1 MSDPSTTE
9 SLVASATSAVAE
21 ATTSAAADLKS
32 NGSLKIVGVI
42 LAISSGVLIGSS
54 FVFKKKGL
62 LQSQA
67 GGPAGEGV
75 AYLKSWLW
83 WTGMTMMILGELCN
97 FAAYAFVDAIV
108 VTPLGALSVVICAIL
123 SSMFLKETLTFFG
136 WIGCFLSIVGSII
149 IALNGPQEQAVST
162 IKEFQHLFFAPGF
175 LVFGSV
181 LIIGSLVI
189 IFFFAPKYGKQNMI
203 WYIAVCSMIGGLSVS
218 CIQGIGAAIVTSIRG
233 ENQFKQWF
241 TYFLLVFVTVT
252 LVTEIYYL
260 NVALALFNTAMV
272 TPTYYVIF
280 TACTLI
286 TSVVLYQGLKSTAMQ
301 IITVVMG
308 FLVIC
313 AGIIILQMSKV
324 DPEQLGKLDRK
335 STILLKAAQQEVQT
349 SEKGGITSLEDPGM
363 DALRGSFG
371 TVGSIIRARS
381 AKRLSMSSRGSQY
394 RPRVQ
399 SDLEA
404 NNNVADH
411 RSNRLSTQGLEH
423 LPRHQ
428 LYDAPVRPSVDLRN
442 STQSIDEEESV
453 RTPLAQKDNLPGPPV
468 PDKGKSPRMQSI
480 KFGTEDVA
488 HYYPTAGRGQAIHEQ
503 RAGRGPS
510 SQFQQRLPSQSEFD
524 ETRFSTPKVV
534 TPPAQTTAYGSRG
547 AGASYINPFNTPP
560 DDHPLSQVE
569 SRSSTIMT
577 SLSNDQSIV
586 SLASTTGADKRDS
599 LDPYDSPPE
608 AAFRPGRRYP
618 SSRGSDDLEES
629 QRLVGRARGRD
640 SPDSQDSVPTP
651 DQDLRPGQIR
661 LLPSLPKMN
670 QS

>member
-1 MSDPSTTE
+1 MSESSTT
-9 SLVASATSAVAE
+9 SLVASATSSVAA
-21 ATTSAAADLKS
+21 ATTSAASSTKS
-32 NGSLKIVGVI
+32 GSLKIVGVI

-123 SSMFLKETLTFFG
+123 SSIFLKETLTFFG
-136 WIGCFLSIVGSII
+136 WIGCFLCIVGSII
-149 IALNGPQEQAVST
+149 IALNGPQEQAVET
-162 IKEFQHLFFAPGF
+162 ISEFQKLFFAPGF

-181 LIIGSLVI
+181 LIIASLVI
-189 IFFFAPKYGKQNMI
+189 IFFFAPKYGKKSMI

-218 CIQGIGAAIVTSIRG
+218 CIQGIGAAIVTSVKG
-233 ENQFKQWF
+233 NNQFKQWF

-252 LVTEIYYL
+252 LITEIYYL

-286 TSVVLYQGLKSTAMQ
+286 TSVVLYQGLKASVMA
-301 IITVVMG
+301 ILTVVMG

-335 STILLKAAQQEVQT
+335 STILLKAAQQNVQT

-381 AKRLSMSSRGSQY
+381 ARRMSMSSRASQ
-394 RPRVQ
+394 RPRTQ

-404 NNNVADH
+404 NNNVADN
-411 RSNRLSTQGLEH
+411 RANRLSTHGLEH

-442 STQSIDEEESV
+442 STQSIDEEEAV
-453 RTPLAQKDNLPGPPV
+453 RTPLAPAGVASPEKRGTT
-468 PDKGKSPRMQSI
+468 PRMQSI
-480 KFGTEDVA
+480 KFGAEDVA
-488 HYYPTAGRGQAIHEQ
+488 HYYPTAGRGQAVHEQ
-503 RAGRGPS
+503 RRGPA

-524 ETRFSTPKVV
+524 ESRFSSPKVV
-534 TPPAQTTAYGSRG
+534 TPPAQVTSYGSRG
-547 AGASYINPFNTPP
+547 AGASYTNPFGSPP
-560 DDHPLSQVE
+560 NSHPLAKIDTTETVM
-569 SRSSTIMT
+569 R
-577 SLSNDQSIV
+577 SLSNDQSLA
-586 SLASTTGADKRDS
+586 SLASSTGARDS
-599 LDPYDSPPE
+599 PDPYDSPPE
-608 AAFRPGRRYP
+608 AAFRAGRRYP
-618 SSRGSDDLEES
+618 SRGDADDREES
-629 QRLVGRARGRD
+629 QRLVRGRG
-640 SPDSQDSVPTP
+640 SPDSPEGGTP
-651 DQDLRPGQIR
+651 APGQELRPGQIR
-661 LLPSLPKMN
+661 LLPSLTKMN

>member
-1 MSDPSTTE
+1 MSESSTT
-9 SLVASATSAVAE
+9 SLVASATSSVAA
-21 ATTSAAADLKS
+21 ATTSAASSTKS
-32 NGSLKIVGVI
+32 GSLKIVGVI

-123 SSMFLKETLTFFG
+123 SSIFLKETLTFFG
-136 WIGCFLSIVGSII
+136 WIGCFLCIVGSII
-149 IALNGPQEQAVST
+149 IALNGPQEQAVET
-162 IKEFQHLFFAPGF
+162 ISEFQKLFFAPGF

-181 LIIGSLVI
+181 LIIASLVI
-189 IFFFAPKYGKQNMI
+189 IFFFAPKYGKKSMI

-218 CIQGIGAAIVTSIRG
+218 CIQGIGAAIVTSVKG
-233 ENQFKQWF
+233 NNQQW
-241 TYFLLVFVTVT
+241 VRR
-252 LVTEIYYL
+252 I
-260 NVALALFNTAMV
+260 

-286 TSVVLYQGLKSTAMQ
+286 TSVVLYQGLKASVMA
-301 IITVVMG
+301 ILTVVMG

-335 STILLKAAQQEVQT
+335 STILLKAAQQNVQT

-381 AKRLSMSSRGSQY
+381 ARRMSMSSRASQ
-394 RPRVQ
+394 RPRTQ

-404 NNNVADH
+404 NNNVADN
-411 RSNRLSTQGLEH
+411 RANRLSTHGLEH

-442 STQSIDEEESV
+442 STQSIDEEEAV
-453 RTPLAQKDNLPGPPV
+453 RTPLAPAGVASPEKRGTT
-468 PDKGKSPRMQSI
+468 PRMQSI
-480 KFGTEDVA
+480 KFGAEDVA
-488 HYYPTAGRGQAIHEQ
+488 HYYPTAGRGQAVHEQ
-503 RAGRGPS
+503 RRGPA

-524 ETRFSTPKVV
+524 ESRFSSPKVV
-534 TPPAQTTAYGSRG
+534 TPPAQVTSYGSRG
-547 AGASYINPFNTPP
+547 AGASYTNPFGSPP
-560 DDHPLSQVE
+560 DSHPLAKIDTTETVM
-569 SRSSTIMT
+569 R
-577 SLSNDQSIV
+577 SLSNDQSLA
-586 SLASTTGADKRDS
+586 SLASSTGARDS
-599 LDPYDSPPE
+599 PDPYDSPPE
-608 AAFRPGRRYP
+608 AAFRAGRRYP
-618 SSRGSDDLEES
+618 SRGDADDREES
-629 QRLVGRARGRD
+629 QRLVRGRS
-640 SPDSQDSVPTP
+640 SPDSPEGGTP
-651 DQDLRPGQIR
+651 APGQELRPGQIR
-661 LLPSLPKMN
+661 LLPSLTKMN

>member
-1 MSDPSTTE
+1 MSE
-9 SLVASATSAVAE
+9 ASATVTQIVTTTASVAA
-21 ATTSAAADLKS
+21 ATTSAAHDTK

-42 LAISSGVLIGSS
+42 LAIASGVLIGSS

-83 WTGMTMMILGELCN
+83 WTGMIMMILGELCN

-123 SSMFLKETLTFFG
+123 SSIFLKETLTFFG
-136 WIGCFLSIVGSII
+136 WIGCFLCIVGSII
-149 IALNGPQEQAVST
+149 IALNGPQEQAVET
-162 IKEFQHLFFAPGF
+162 IKEFQKLFFAPGF
-175 LVFGSV
+175 LVFASV
-181 LIIGSLVI
+181 LIIASLVI
-189 IFFFAPKYGKQNMI
+189 IFFFAPKHGKQNMI

-218 CIQGIGAAIVTSIRG
+218 CIQGIGAAIVTSVKG
-233 ENQFKQWF
+233 DNQL
-241 TYFLLVFVTVT
+241 TGFVV
-252 LVTEIYYL
+252 VTEIYYL
-260 NVALALFNTAMV
+260 NVALALFNTV

-286 TSVVLYQGLKSTAMQ
+286 TSVVLYQGLKSTVMA
-301 IITVVMG
+301 ILTVVMG
-308 FLVIC
+308 FFVIC
-313 AGIIILQMSKV
+313 AGIVILQMSKV
-324 DPEQLGKLDRK
+324 DPEQLSKLDRK

-349 SEKGGITSLEDPGM
+349 SEKSSLTAVEDPGM

-394 RPRVQ
+394 RPRTQ
-399 SDLEA
+399 SDLES
-404 NNNVADH
+404 NTNVVDTRA
-411 RSNRLSTQGLEH
+411 NRLSTHGLEH

-442 STQSIDEEESV
+442 SQSIDEEEAI
-453 RTPLAQKDNLPGPPV
+453 RTPLTGKDKLSLPTS
-468 PDKGKSPRMQSI
+468 PDNKSKSPRMQSI

-510 SQFQQRLPSQSEFD
+510 SQFQHRLPSQPEFD
-524 ETRFSTPKVV
+524 ESKFSTPKVV
-534 TPPAQTTAYGSRG
+534 TPPAQVTAFGSRG
-547 AGASYINPFNTPP
+547 AGNSYMNPFSTPP
-560 DDHPLSQVE
+560 NEHPLSQVD
-569 SRSSTIMT
+569 SRSSTVMT

-586 SLASTTGADKRDS
+586 SLASTTGPNRDS
-599 LDPYDSPPE
+599 PDPFDNPPE

-618 SSRGSDDLEES
+618 TSRGSDDVDES
-629 QRLVGRARGRD
+629 QRLVTRGRG
-640 SPDSQDSVPTP
+640 SPDSQDEVPA
-651 DQDLRPGQIR
+651 PGQIR
-661 LLPSLPKMN
+661 LLPSFPK
-670 QS
+670 